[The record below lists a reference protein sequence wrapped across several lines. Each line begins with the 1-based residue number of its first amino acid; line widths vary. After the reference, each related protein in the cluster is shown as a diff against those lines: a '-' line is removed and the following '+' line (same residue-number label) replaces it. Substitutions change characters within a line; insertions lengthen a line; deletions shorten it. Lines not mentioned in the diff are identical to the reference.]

1 MPPPLDLLPSLLEG
15 LWVTLALTFG
25 GAGVALVCAWAAG
38 LGRLAPWWPIRVL
51 SLTYIEVFR
60 GTSALVQLFWFYFAL
75 PLLGIE
81 FTAMTTGILV
91 LGFNIG
97 SYGAEVVRGAIL
109 NVPRGQY
116 EASTA
121 LNLTPWQ
128 RMRHIVIPQ
137 AIPAMLPPAGNLIVE
152 LLKGTALVSLITLSD
167 LTFKGQVLRGE
178 TLRTTEIFA
187 LLLFVYFAIA
197 YVLTRG
203 VALLERRLTRH
214 MNLERAHGV

>member
-1 MPPPLDLLPSLLEG
+1 M
-15 LWVTLALTFG
+15 LTFG
-25 GAGVALVCAWAAG
+25 GAGVALICAWLAG
-38 LGRLAPWWPIRVL
+38 LGRLAPWWPARWTAL
-51 SLTYIEVFR
+51 AYIEVFR

-91 LGFNIG
+91 LGLNIG
-97 SYGAEVVRGAIL
+97 AYGAEVVRGAIL
-109 NVPRGQY
+109 NVARGQY
-116 EASTA
+116 EAGTA

-128 RMRHIVIPQ
+128 RMRHVVIPQ

-167 LTFKGQVLRGE
+167 LTFRGQVLRGE

-187 LLLFVYFAIA
+187 LLLVIYFVIA
-197 YVLTRG
+197 LVLTRG
-203 VALLERRLTRH
+203 VGWLEIRMTRH
-214 MNLERAHGV
+214 MNVERAHGL